1 MKQIFHTSD
10 FQNTLL
16 CGTAACQLLNVHG
29 INDIGQT
36 EIHTAEA
43 LVLKVSTFGFEIS
56 IQNF

>member
-1 MKQIFHTSD
+1 MFHTSD

-16 CGTAACQLLNVHG
+16 CITATCQLLDVHG
-29 INDIGQT
+29 INNVWQN

-43 LVLKVSTFGFEIS
+43 LVLMASTFGFMIG